1 MKNLSDFYRFRARAE
16 WNWVSHQVT
25 SLRPICNS
33 FDIDPTNPIPG
44 IMAWYESKR
53 KCDVTFPQVL
63 PIKQWDWN
71 GLIGTSE
78 NQLMHP
84 HYNDIVNYHL
94 AHPEPQ
100 HKILILFECS
110 NTKPY
115 NKAHHLKWFMRVLQ
129 NHCDFGLADYG
140 IIPMSYSEMYPYC
153 ADEWDHY
160 DEGEY
165 MFPLYNWI
173 SKENFNNVMDF
184 WGYEKVL
191 VVMQNPHPRQWLV
204 EEAKN
209 DDRIIIVTD
218 DKFDQIMKEKY
229 YSTFHSNGILCT
241 RIMVLPDTKLALLNK
256 LIPIVRKIEGKEPKD
271 LIDVRKI
278 VKTYWGGQGKD
289 SIAYQTQ
296 KLSWYSNKADV
307 EYPSSFT
314 TNRTIH
320 STPKYTPTDP
330 KVFTNLIKEEEKEV
344 IACLGYLKELVDSG
358 RHILQSTIFD
368 DYWALRKAL
377 NRSKRF
383 RLLPLPKEYEQGY
396 IFYNPSKVSE
406 EEAFKMAKRNKYL
419 KRHHI
424 DKPFTIGGTVYD
436 EWNKRHPN
444 DLRMKR

>member
-1 MKNLSDFYRFRARAE
+1 M
-16 WNWVSHQVT
+16 
-25 SLRPICNS
+25 
-33 FDIDPTNPIPG
+33 
-44 IMAWYESKR
+44 
-53 KCDVTFPQVL
+53 
-63 PIKQWDWN
+63 
-71 GLIGTSE
+71 
-78 NQLMHP
+78 
-84 HYNDIVNYHL
+84 
-94 AHPEPQ
+94 
-100 HKILILFECS
+100 
-110 NTKPY
+110 
-115 NKAHHLKWFMRVLQ
+115 
-129 NHCDFGLADYG
+129 
-140 IIPMSYSEMYPYC
+140 
-153 ADEWDHY
+153 
-160 DEGEY
+160 
-165 MFPLYNWI
+165 
-173 SKENFNNVMDF
+173 VMDK
-184 WGYEKVL
+184 WKYEKVL

-218 DKFDQIMKEKY
+218 DKFDQMMKEKY

-296 KLSWYSNKADV
+296 KLSWYPKKADV
-307 EYPSSFT
+307 EYPSSST

-320 STPKYTPTDP
+320 PIPTYTPTDP
-330 KVFTNLIKEEEKEV
+330 KVFTNIIKEEEKEV

-358 RHILQSTIFD
+358 RHTLQSSIFD

-406 EEAFKMAKRNKYL
+406 EEAFKVAKRNKYL

-424 DKPFTIGGTVYD
+424 DKPFTISGTVYD